1 LTTIP
6 APGRTAQ
13 GHAARPRTLAAGA
26 AVVAAAAL
34 AIESMVGATF
44 DVDDHAAGA
53 GRASE
58 ALVAVAFLSGAVA
71 LAAFASSTA
80 RTSALARAL
89 CLPAV
94 CGVGGIGVA
103 TLAVTA
109 TGREWPESAVTVIVL
124 VAVIGL
130 VVQAVVSTRTGAWP
144 WWTGVLLASTLPV
157 MFVVPNPYNS
167 LVMAACWSGAAVAA
181 WRH

>member
-1 LTTIP
+1 MP
-6 APGRTAQ
+6 APAQTANRP
-13 GHAARPRTLAAGA
+13 GIRPRTLAGGA

-34 AIESMVGATF
+34 AIESMVAATF

-71 LAAFASSTA
+71 LAAFASSTP
-80 RTSALARAL
+80 RSSAVARAL

-94 CGVGGIGVA
+94 CGVAGIGVA

-109 TGREWPESAVTVIVL
+109 TGREWPENVVTVIVL

-130 VVQAVVSTRTGAWP
+130 VVQAVVSARAGAWP

-167 LVMAACWSGAAVAA
+167 FVMAACWAGAAVAA

>member
-1 LTTIP
+1 V
-6 APGRTAQ
+6 
-13 GHAARPRTLAAGA
+13 AAGA

-34 AIESMVGATF
+34 AIESMVAASF
-44 DVDDHAAGA
+44 DVNDHAAGA

-71 LAAFASSTA
+71 LAAFAF
-80 RTSALARAL
+80 SADRPSAVARAL

-94 CGVGGIGVA
+94 CGVAGIGVA

-109 TGREWPESAVTVIVL
+109 TGREWPESLVTVIVL
-124 VAVIGL
+124 VAVLGL
-130 VVQAVVSTRTGAWP
+130 ILQAVVGTRTGAWP
-144 WWTGVLLASTLPV
+144 WWAGLLVAATLPV

-167 LVMAACWSGAAVAA
+167 FVMAACWAAAAVAA